1 MFTYWW
7 NTFTYLFSYSVYF
20 CNKLQ
25 LQGANCNYRVNLHRA
40 TNLISRRPKSLWVV
54 AISQEKPEISL
65 STSRFFYGARFKKTI
80 PAKNQLGIGSIWTKV
95 SLLFDHQP
103 IAINNR
109 NHTFASILLLYYIVL
124 RILSSW
130 KLSRGTLL

>member
-7 NTFTYLFSYSVYF
+7 NTFTYFPTLFIFVIS
-20 CNKLQ
+20 CNCKVRI
-25 LQGANCNYRVNLHRA
+25 AITVNLHRA

>member
-7 NTFTYLFSYSVYF
+7 NAFTYFPTLLIFLIS
-20 CNKLQ
+20 CNCKVRI
-25 LQGANCNYRVNLHRA
+25 AITVNLHRA

-103 IAINNR
+103 IALNNR